1 MMMRM
6 WSIGRWTG
14 APLRFLLLVGLL
26 IPSLCTCGDGDGGCP
41 GVIIP
46 ACTSQYLPQCPK
58 CSAGDN
64 GWCVGY
70 GFEPNR
76 CCGCGSPP

>member
-1 MMMRM
+1 MAWRRT
-6 WSIGRWTG
+6 IAALVALGV
-14 APLRFLLLVGLL
+14 VGLWG
-26 IPSLCTCGDGDGGCP
+26 CGDDEGSCP

-46 ACTSQYLPQCPK
+46 ACTSTYLKQCPT
-58 CSAGDN
+58 CPSGDN